1 MKRSILS
8 LKMINIPFLKKLADR
23 GINLFLCCCGLV
35 VLWLLAQV
43 FCVASF
49 HIPTDSMEPVLEV
62 GDVILVDKLAYGAR
76 LFNVMDAVE
85 GKQVKIRRMPGMG
98 SIKRNDVV
106 VFNYP
111 CPKKWRR
118 IEMDVM
124 QYYVKRCVALP
135 GDTFRIV
142 NGRYQV
148 AGYDGA
154 LGRVEAQDR
163 FMTLIEERGLDDR
176 ATGVRAY
183 PGDSLIGWTV
193 KEFGPLYIPKA
204 GDTVTMDSRN
214 ARLYRNMVEWEQGK
228 NLRYEGE
235 NVYLGDSLITAYHF
249 LKNYYFVAGDKA
261 ENSRDSR
268 YWGLLPEEYIV
279 GKAVRV
285 WKSTDPMTKE
295 IRWERT
301 FRRIDN

>member
-1 MKRSILS
+1 M
-8 LKMINIPFLKKLADR
+8 
-23 GINLFLCCCGLV
+23 
-35 VLWLLAQV
+35 
-43 FCVASF
+43 
-49 HIPTDSMEPVLEV
+49 
-62 GDVILVDKLAYGAR
+62 
-76 LFNVMDAVE
+76 
-85 GKQVKIRRMPGMG
+85 
-98 SIKRNDVV
+98 
-106 VFNYP
+106 
-111 CPKKWRR
+111 
-118 IEMDVM
+118 
-124 QYYVKRCVALP
+124 
-135 GDTFRIV
+135 
-142 NGRYQV
+142 
-148 AGYDGA
+148 
-154 LGRVEAQDR
+154 
-163 FMTLIEERGLDDR
+163 
-176 ATGVRAY
+176 
-183 PGDSLIGWTV
+183 
-193 KEFGPLYIPKA
+193 YIPKA

>member
-8 LKMINIPFLKKLADR
+8 LKMINVPFLKKLMDW
-23 GINLFLCCCGLV
+23 GINLAFFGCGLA
-35 VLWLLAQV
+35 VLWLLVQV
-43 FCVASF
+43 FCVTSF
-49 HIPTDSMEPVLEV
+49 HIPTDSMEPILEP
-62 GDVILVDKLAYGAR
+62 GDVILVDKLTYGAR

-85 GKQVKIRRMPGMG
+85 GKQVKIRRMPGIG

-111 CPKKWRR
+111 CPKKWKR

-124 QYYVKRCVALP
+124 KYYVKRCVALP

-142 NGRYQV
+142 DGHYRVDGY
-148 AGYDGA
+148 AGT
-154 LGRVEAQDR
+154 LGCTDAQER